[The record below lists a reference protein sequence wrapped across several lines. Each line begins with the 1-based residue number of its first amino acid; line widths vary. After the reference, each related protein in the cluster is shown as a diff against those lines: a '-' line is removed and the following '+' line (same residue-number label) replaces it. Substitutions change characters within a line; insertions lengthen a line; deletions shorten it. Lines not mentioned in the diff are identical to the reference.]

1 MIVATIAGQQVDR
14 AGVQAWENHRAMVV
28 MRKLHLPDAG
38 LTLPERRAALL
49 AHKLAM
55 GHAAIRRHLRFDLF
69 ASHLIAVLLALLS
82 GARRK
87 VSVCELAVSSGSAAQ
102 FQHWFEARVPRDDQ
116 AGMLAGC
123 PDHYIIDTNAAGHQ
137 VVVETVGGAPF
148 TSEIII
154 TYGDDSGIVTQPD
167 PSYPLQIVGVAR
179 LASGRAVGGVRHQ
192 FRQEGEGFRALIT
205 AEFPAATLGY
215 MIAQHRWHLAT
226 EFSNWIE
233 AAGAQSAAVA
243 AGS

>member
-1 MIVATIAGQQVDR
+1 MIVATIDGQQFDR
-14 AGVQAWENHRAMVV
+14 AAVQAWEDHRASVV
-28 MRKLHLPDAG
+28 MRKLGLLDPG

-55 GHAAIRRHLRFDLF
+55 GHPAIRRHLRFDLF

-82 GARRK
+82 GSRRK
-87 VSVCELAVSSGSAAQ
+87 VSVCELAVSIGSAAHV
-102 FQHWFEARVPRDDQ
+102 QHWFEARVPLDDQ

-123 PDHYIIDTNAAGHQ
+123 PDHYIIDTDAAGHQ

-154 TYGDDSGIVTQPD
+154 TYGDDSGIVTPPD
-167 PSYPLQIVGVAR
+167 PAYPFQIVGVAR

-192 FRQEGEGFRALIT
+192 FRQEGKGFRALIT
-205 AEFPAATLGY
+205 AEFPADTPGH

-233 AAGAQSAAVA
+233 AAAAQAV
-243 AGS
+243 